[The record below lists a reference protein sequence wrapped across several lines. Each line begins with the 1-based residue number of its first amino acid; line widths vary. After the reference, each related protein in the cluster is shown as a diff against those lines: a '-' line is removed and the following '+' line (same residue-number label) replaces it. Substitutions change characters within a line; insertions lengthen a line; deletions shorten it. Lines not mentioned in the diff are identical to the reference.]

1 MSVIGVAIGAAIAV
15 LPTAPTLTGPI
26 ERGRQAAVAKWGEI
40 PCEGTVRILR
50 RHLPGR
56 VAGEAFYRT
65 DMEGTRRWDC
75 EVTVDV
81 GQLRDRG
88 QRCAVA
94 MHEFGH
100 LFGLGHSPDPRSVMH
115 SPLSVVPRACRR

>member
-1 MSVIGVAIGAAIAV
+1 LIGTVALLAAGLA
-15 LPTAPTLTGPI
+15 TAPVGPI
-26 ERGRQAAVAKWGEI
+26 EQGRQAAVAKWGEI

-56 VAGEAFYRT
+56 VAGEAFYRM
-65 DMEGTRRWDC
+65 DLEGTRRWDC

-115 SPLSVVPRACRR
+115 SPLSVIPRGCRR